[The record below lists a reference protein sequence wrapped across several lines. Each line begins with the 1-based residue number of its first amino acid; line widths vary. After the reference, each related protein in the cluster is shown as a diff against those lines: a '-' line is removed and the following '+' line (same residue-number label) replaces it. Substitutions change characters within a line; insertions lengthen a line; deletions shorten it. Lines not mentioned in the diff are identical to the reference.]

1 MTVSAAFS
9 SVFLQVA
16 GQAGPSVPAES
27 VPAQPAFGPY
37 SLEFLLH
44 AAFIWVALI
53 VICLIVFGY
62 RKMREGDSGNFPDVY
77 HRDLHEMRK
86 RDKRS

>member
-9 SVFLQVA
+9 SFFLQA
-16 GQAGPSVPAES
+16 AGPTVSPTMAEN
-27 VPAQPAFGPY
+27 VPAQPAMGPY
-37 SLEFLLH
+37 SLEFVVH

-77 HRDLHEMRK
+77 QRELHEMRK
-86 RDKRS
+86 SDKRD